1 MQTEGFEERHKRR
14 SSNYFSKPQNQ
25 WHYFQ
30 LVGPNPNFRNANP
43 RGINDL
49 QKHMLQRN
57 VRKSITE
64 HILAELGIG
73 TSADTDSPT
82 AHEQVANEAARH
94 AQNLGGSTASDP
106 TVEAPPMS
114 ISEQEAVQLEPLYIE
129 SGRDLEETFREMQPY
144 FEGKESEGN
153 WLKREKSIL
162 KLRKVTKGNAPQD
175 LGTLFI
181 SCIKGLLDG
190 ILKTVNSLRTTVS
203 TLGCHLVQDLARV
216 VGPGLDGMVEILL
229 QNLIKLCGNTKK
241 ITAAKGNDT
250 VNAVLSHVSYHARLA
265 QHVYAAS
272 QDKNVQPRSFACGW
286 LKIIINKHGQHK
298 GAIEH
303 AGGLDVIE
311 KCLKAGLVDRDPSVR
326 ESMRPTY
333 WAFARRWPDK
343 SEM

>member
-1 MQTEGFEERHKRR
+1 M
-14 SSNYFSKPQNQ
+14 
-25 WHYFQ
+25 
-30 LVGPNPNFRNANP
+30 
-43 RGINDL
+43 NDL
-49 QKHMLQRN
+49 QKHLQQRN
-57 VRKSITE
+57 VRKTIVE
-64 HILAELGIG
+64 HILAELGIA
-73 TSADTDSPT
+73 TSTDIDTST
-82 AHEQVANEAARH
+82 AQVQVHTNEPAKH
-94 AQNLGGSTASDP
+94 TQNMNGSIASDP
-106 TVEAPPMS
+106 PVNAPPMS

-129 SGRDLEETFREMQPY
+129 SSRDLEETFRDMHPY

-162 KLRKVTKGNAPQD
+162 KLRKVTKGNAPQEFTTPF
-175 LGTLFI
+175 L
-181 SCIKGLLDG
+181 SCIKSLLDG

-216 VGPGLDGMVEILL
+216 AGPGLDGMVEILL

-250 VNAVLSHVSYHARLA
+250 VNAILSHVSYHARLT

-286 LKIIINKHGQHK
+286 LKIIINKHGHNK
-298 GAIEH
+298 NTIEH
-303 AGGLDVIE
+303 AGGLDLIE

-343 SEM
+343 SEV